1 MRPTATARQRRRR
14 QAWMQQHVTRRPP
27 RGCRRRA
34 VLFLLPDSQQPAAGP
49 VCSCV
54 CVRAAQPRQRCGAV
68 PTRVS
73 SSSPWTFLSL
83 SVRTFP
89 SPVSPRGG
97 RPAGAGAD
105 SFTLHTFSAALL
117 DCYSEYSYEH
127 SLVRLSLVVDVATR
141 KTRQR
146 RWSGRVAVVACE
158 AEAGATPNSSSARAA
173 TARASREGRQQR
185 PCRDALGLARRLP
198 RCRFD

>member
-1 MRPTATARQRRRR
+1 MDAAACNTPSPPGVSTSCCFVSSSRQPTTG
-14 QAWMQQHVTRRPP
+14 RRPGLLLCLRA
-27 RGCRRRA
+27 RGATTSEMRCR
-34 VLFLLPDSQQPAAGP
+34 
-49 VCSCV
+49 
-54 CVRAAQPRQRCGAV
+54 AV

-146 RWSGRVAVVACE
+146 RRSGRVAVVACE
-158 AEAGATPNSSSARAA
+158 AGQGPPTAAVPVLLLRGRAERDGSS
-173 TARASREGRQQR
+173 QQR
-185 PCRDALGLARRLP
+185 PCRDALGLARGLP

>member
-1 MRPTATARQRRRR
+1 MDAAACNTPS
-14 QAWMQQHVTRRPP
+14 PP
-27 RGCRRRA
+27 G
-34 VLFLLPDSQQPAAGP
+34 VST
-49 VCSCV
+49 SC
-54 CVRAAQPRQRCGAV
+54 CF
-68 PTRVS
+68 VS
-73 SSSPWTFLSL
+73 SSRQPTTGRRPGLLLCLRARGATTSEMRCRADACFVFLSLDVSNSL

-146 RWSGRVAVVACE
+146 RRSGRVAVVACE
-158 AEAGATPNSSSARAA
+158 AGQGPPTAAVPVLLLRGRAERDGSS
-173 TARASREGRQQR
+173 QQR
-185 PCRDALGLARRLP
+185 PCRDALGLARGLP

>member
-1 MRPTATARQRRRR
+1 MLFCFFFPTANN
-14 QAWMQQHVTRRPP
+14 RPP
-27 RGCRRRA
+27 ARSAPASASACARRNH
-34 VLFLLPDSQQPAAGP
+34 
-49 VCSCV
+49 
-54 CVRAAQPRQRCGAV
+54 VRDAV
-68 PTRVS
+68 PCRADACFVFLSLDVS
-73 SSSPWTFLSL
+73 NSL

-146 RWSGRVAVVACE
+146 RRSGRVAVVACE
-158 AEAGATPNSSSARAA
+158 AGQGPPTAAVPVLLLRGRAERDGSS
-173 TARASREGRQQR
+173 QQR
-185 PCRDALGLARRLP
+185 PCRDALGLARGLP